1 MIILL
6 FLIMSFF
13 QSGPEVGVVAAV
25 DRDSVVSAAGIRYI
39 EENVVNSFSPRKVNE
54 EQFTENLAKFKSA
67 KVKLG
72 AVNVFFPGDIK
83 LVGDQ
88 LNEPLVLGYVDT
100 VMRRCKQAGVRIIVL
115 GSGGSRRLPPGYDS
129 VRASKQFIDIVRK
142 MARVAAKYKR
152 IIAIENLNYTETN
165 FVLSLSQAI
174 QYVKA
179 VDHPNFRLTA
189 DIYHMLMENEPAEV
203 IDQAKGILVHVHI
216 AEKEERAYPGKR
228 GVDFVPYF
236 KAMNRIGYKGKIM
249 MEARFKN
256 FDKEVAMG
264 KAYLDKQLALAAK

>member
-1 MIILL
+1 MIILII
-6 FLIMSFF
+6 LILSFF
-13 QSGPEVGVVAAV
+13 NAGPEVGVVASV
-25 DRDSVVSAAGIRYI
+25 GKDSVVHAAGMRYI

-54 EQFTENLAKFKSA
+54 AQFKENLARFKAA

-88 LNEPLVLGYVDT
+88 LNETVVLGYVDT
-100 VMRRCKQAGVRIIVL
+100 VMRRCRQAGVKIIVL

-129 VRASKQFIDIVRK
+129 LKASRQFIDIVRK
-142 MARVAAKYKR
+142 MAVVAAKYDR

-189 DIYHMLMENEPAEV
+189 DVYHMLMENEPADV

-216 AEKEERAYPGKR
+216 AEKEERAYPGKK
-228 GVDFVPYF
+228 GVNFVPYF
-236 KAMNRIGYKGKIM
+236 KAMNRIGYKGLIM
-249 MEARFKN
+249 MEARFN
-256 FDKEVAMG
+256 DFDKEAALG
-264 KAYLDKQLALAAK
+264 KAYLDKQLALAK